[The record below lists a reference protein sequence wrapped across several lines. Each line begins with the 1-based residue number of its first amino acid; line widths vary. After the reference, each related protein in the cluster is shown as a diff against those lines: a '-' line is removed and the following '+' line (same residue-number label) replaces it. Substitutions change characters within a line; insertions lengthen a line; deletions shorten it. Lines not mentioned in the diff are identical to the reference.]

1 MNRLI
6 RPLLGA
12 ALIGLLVGASPALA
26 ASTPGGRALAP
37 GVKVEVAPAPGSGPA
52 AAPGA
57 MDDSALR
64 YYARIGDVE
73 RLEAEIARLRALDP
87 SWEPPKDLFTPQ
99 AATPGVDESPFW
111 ALLSA
116 GKFAEARAA
125 IAEQRRQ
132 SPSWQPSA
140 KLLQELDVAEGANRL
155 RGASDTKRWQD
166 VIDAAAAQPEAV
178 ACNRLDNAWRLAEAY
193 AELKQ
198 TDRAFDRYKTIVSQ
212 CPKAKERRDTIF
224 KASRYLSPE
233 QLRELTALGATANPA
248 AGEDYTTVRKVE
260 GELESGR
267 LLERLGNPK
276 GGALSAADLSRV
288 EQNIRDKQD
297 SDAAIALGWYFQRQK
312 KHAEAQSWFAEA
324 NGWSPS
330 DKAAEGLIL
339 ALAGMG
345 KKAEAREAGTPWRGK
360 SSRVDQ
366 ALKAVADPPRGGTSG
381 GSAAPQGP
389 SELDMALARND
400 FAGCLN
406 AVQRMIARSGPTA
419 ALVQQRGWCL
429 LELKRP
435 TEAEAAFVEAQ
446 ALAARKPAKSGKPA
460 KLVKGGDT
468 GDEAHGFE
476 EKPTPAQESA
486 YGRAV
491 ARLTTGDVVGLTRD
505 LPRANLTSAQKAKI
519 RASLLATEAGRALED
534 KRYQDVLRLL
544 DARKE
549 LEPEPRNLGILRGWA
564 LYNLRRL
571 DQAAALFKSLDD
583 RLSTEETRE
592 GVSVTTQATYRY

>member
-1 MNRLI
+1 MNRLV

-12 ALIGLLVGASPALA
+12 ALIGLSVGASTALA

-37 GVKVEVAPAPGSGPA
+37 GVKVDVAPAPGSGPA

-212 CPKAKERRDTIF
+212 CPKAKERD
-224 KASRYLSPE
+224 
-233 QLRELTALGATANPA
+233 
-248 AGEDYTTVRKVE
+248 RK
-260 GELESGR
+260 S
-267 LLERLGNPK
+267 
-276 GGALSAADLSRV
+276 
-288 EQNIRDKQD
+288 
-297 SDAAIALGWYFQRQK
+297 
-312 KHAEAQSWFAEA
+312 
-324 NGWSPS
+324 
-330 DKAAEGLIL
+330 
-339 ALAGMG
+339 
-345 KKAEAREAGTPWRGK
+345 
-360 SSRVDQ
+360 
-366 ALKAVADPPRGGTSG
+366 
-381 GSAAPQGP
+381 
-389 SELDMALARND
+389 
-400 FAGCLN
+400 
-406 AVQRMIARSGPTA
+406 
-419 ALVQQRGWCL
+419 
-429 LELKRP
+429 
-435 TEAEAAFVEAQ
+435 
-446 ALAARKPAKSGKPA
+446 
-460 KLVKGGDT
+460 
-468 GDEAHGFE
+468 
-476 EKPTPAQESA
+476 
-486 YGRAV
+486 
-491 ARLTTGDVVGLTRD
+491 VV
-505 LPRANLTSAQKAKI
+505 
-519 RASLLATEAGRALED
+519 
-534 KRYQDVLRLL
+534 
-544 DARKE
+544 
-549 LEPEPRNLGILRGWA
+549 
-564 LYNLRRL
+564 
-571 DQAAALFKSLDD
+571 
-583 RLSTEETRE
+583 
-592 GVSVTTQATYRY
+592 